1 MNFLQ
6 SMCEVLKLKE
16 KKNVNIGG
24 ITSISFDISIL
35 EFLLPL
41 TLGGQASLL
50 TKKAVKDIQLFDEY
64 IRKFGINIFQATATT
79 WTMVLKLGWQGY
91 KDIDVLVGG
100 EMVSK
105 SLAYDLTSKFTNVW
119 NVYGPTE
126 ATIWATAKRLSIDD
140 KDISI
145 GLPLHN
151 MEVYILDEEYEI
163 VQKNVVGKLFL
174 SGIGLG
180 KGYYKQEELT
190 KERFFNIE
198 IDGVEKR
205 VFDTGYLAIYLNN
218 GEIQITGRA
227 DYQFKISG
235 YRIELG
241 EIESV
246 LNKFEGI
253 SSSAVLIR
261 GQRLVAYI
269 VYECRK
275 NKGLL
280 KNIKEFCKKE
290 LPPYM
295 IPSEFIQIHSI
306 PLTPNQKTDR
316 KALSNMQGKHLT
328 ESTKNNMEDK
338 GSYKEMF
345 YIWKDILG
353 NDDFGIDDNFFDIG
367 GTSLLAMM
375 LQQRMKEKME
385 VEVTILDIFTYP
397 TIHMLN
403 DFLKCQE
410 KNVYCST
417 KTQNKIQKGRNRL
430 RNLRKQRNN
439 GV

>member
-1 MNFLQ
+1 M
-6 SMCEVLKLKE
+6 
-16 KKNVNIGG
+16 
-24 ITSISFDISIL
+24 
-35 EFLLPL
+35 
-41 TLGGQASLL
+41 
-50 TKKAVKDIQLFDEY
+50 
-64 IRKFGINIFQATATT
+64 
-79 WTMVLKLGWQGY
+79 
-91 KDIDVLVGG
+91 
-100 EMVSK
+100 
-105 SLAYDLTSKFTNVW
+105 
-119 NVYGPTE
+119 
-126 ATIWATAKRLSIDD
+126 
-140 KDISI
+140 
-145 GLPLHN
+145 
-151 MEVYILDEEYEI
+151 
-163 VQKNVVGKLFL
+163 
-174 SGIGLG
+174 G

-205 VFDTGYLAIYLNN
+205 VYDTGDLAKYLNN

-227 DYQFKISG
+227 DDQVKLSG